1 MDIYRPLIKLINDV
15 KIEPDLNQISKEG
28 IGWVKSGEQ
37 QNKHYQFKSSLAVDG
52 IDNVISILEELER
65 GHLQEIDFFEFTAC
79 PGGCIGGPLNV
90 ENRFIAQVALEK
102 ISNQLSMSSI
112 EESLSTEELLQNY
125 KEGEYNISKL
135 IKPRPN
141 SKLDNDIKK
150 AINKLDSLEREESRL
165 PGLDCTACGAPS
177 CRGLAEDIVNGLAKR
192 EDCIILL
199 KKKVKRLSQDIM
211 GLVKSEEI

>member
-1 MDIYRPLIKLINDV
+1 
-15 KIEPDLNQISKEG
+15 
-28 IGWVKSGEQ
+28 
-37 QNKHYQFKSSLAVDG
+37 
-52 IDNVISILEELER
+52 
-65 GHLQEIDFFEFTAC
+65 
-79 PGGCIGGPLNV
+79 
-90 ENRFIAQVALEK
+90 
-102 ISNQLSMSSI
+102 MSSI